1 MVWLLVFSFGAE
13 RVAPARGL
21 GGVSHDA
28 TAYPTRNQ
36 LGCRLDDPANEAIMS
51 DDKPMWDQP
60 SNVESAPP
68 DLASDLAKRH
78 GISVVR
84 AQMLIDRIGTD
95 LDRLNEAAKDL
106 RINPKA

>member
-1 MVWLLVFSFGAE
+1 
-13 RVAPARGL
+13 
-21 GGVSHDA
+21 
-28 TAYPTRNQ
+28 
-36 LGCRLDDPANEAIMS
+36 
-51 DDKPMWDQP
+51 MWDQP